1 MSVLGG
7 VPYIYIYIYSIKYC
21 ISNVYNSWCVVNSW
35 GQGPQV
41 SSQHL
46 DAGGP
51 NIRSKPGACDDRA
64 DAIDCSIACQGAR
77 QKTSKKTVNIE
88 GEDGRMRVT

>member
-1 MSVLGG
+1 M
-7 VPYIYIYIYSIKYC
+7 
-21 ISNVYNSWCVVNSW
+21 
-35 GQGPQV
+35 

-88 GEDGRMRVT
+88 GEYGRMRVT